1 MRNLQS
7 KKEQMEHLL
16 KKAFWFHIITINYK
30 DADKD
35 IGQYLIYVVIN
46 GKTLNLFYIDDLS
59 ELDNIA
65 LTEQIKSLIYELEI
79 LSIKDTCEYNK
90 IILYLIKK
98 VYSSELSVYGKLS
111 NIVSNNDD
119 IKAIKDNIEKY
130 KKDNRLA
137 ITNNELIILNLF
149 SLLHYENKTD
159 IK

>member
-16 KKAFWFHIITINYK
+16 KKAFWFHIITINHK

>member
-1 MRNLQS
+1 MQS

-16 KKAFWFHIITINYK
+16 KKAFWFHIITINHK

>member
-1 MRNLQS
+1 MTNLQS

-16 KKAFWFHIITINYK
+16 KKAFWFHTITINYK

-35 IGQYLIYVVIN
+35 IGQYLIYVVIDD
-46 GKTLNLFYIDDLS
+46 KTFNLFYIDDLS

-65 LTEQIKSLIYELEI
+65 LTEQIESLIYELKI

-111 NIVSNNDD
+111 DVVSNNDD

-130 KKDNRLA
+130 KKDNKLA

-149 SLLHYENKTD
+149 SLLHYEHKAD